1 MVAVDW
7 FKDLFA
13 EPSPRYSH
21 LGVNKRLLRYF
32 EEPEDI
38 EIRYCEL
45 VDEWRFIDRCT
56 AIVCMTNTD
65 YCYVAELYGLFPNIK
80 IMREIEGEKA
90 KMVRSRVK
98 EISNLSGAEA
108 LNTFNELLHL
118 FGIP

>member
-1 MVAVDW
+1 MGMEP
-7 FKDLFA
+7 KDLFV

-38 EIRYCEL
+38 EVRYCEL
-45 VDEWRFIDRCT
+45 VDERRIPDRCT
-56 AIVCMTNTD
+56 AIVCMTDTD

-80 IMREIEGEKA
+80 ILKKIEGEKA

-98 EISNLSGAEA
+98 EISNLSGDAA
-108 LNTFNELLHL
+108 LNAFNNLLHDVL
-118 FGIP
+118 GNQ